1 MLIKKIFYNE
11 LVSNALKV
19 LIILIFILPLTELF
33 KFLERDSGAIAPINS
48 IIGAMA
54 YGTLASFP
62 MILTIACF
70 ISVVVTLN
78 RYSKDLELSIWL
90 SSGISPFFWLKTV
103 SLFSIPFFLICAIS
117 SLFITPWATSKLQI
131 YTDYLAKEQTSSFIM
146 PGVFKDIGN
155 SQVLYIDRYSLQSR
169 SAKDIFFQYANQ
181 QGITYNITA
190 TNGNMV
196 MDKGIT
202 SLILTNGHRYQI
214 NGLEQDKYIIDLIF
228 EQLKISIQ
236 QKYNPP
242 KLDDNNIDTLNTL
255 KLINKVLRE
264 NNNNAKSQLSWRIS
278 VAIMMFVMTIISVPI
293 SIQVGRIQSNFVFII
308 PPLIYAVYNNLIL
321 TLNGYITQNKI
332 QSIFTVQVL
341 HLTLIIGA
349 IIWTY
354 LKTYPKGYFKNKF
367 KKMGKENVNL

>member
-1 MLIKKIFYNE
+1 
-11 LVSNALKV
+11 
-19 LIILIFILPLTELF
+19 
-33 KFLERDSGAIAPINS
+33 
-48 IIGAMA
+48 MA